1 MAVFGKKSIF
11 GRIHGN
17 AHFFGML
24 SIWSTYLAYGLLGH
38 RTKYQFNSSLQTSVF
53 PSTVSFSLSLSLFH
67 AISLQRIFSIRDVA
81 TYDAQG
87 TPLFTVRQ
95 AINLFHCVSAQML
108 THTHKAQTNTHTHT
122 HTHTHD
128 VYKMLKY
135 EPRRS
140 HSVYSFNFGSI
151 DKHYGGDAA
160 WFFAFSFLSHF
171 FNRNN
176 RSNELYTHSKHSP

>member
-1 MAVFGKKSIF
+1 M
-11 GRIHGN
+11 
-17 AHFFGML
+17 GML
-24 SIWSTYLAYGLLGH
+24 IFLGCSAYEAPTWLTASSDIVQNINSIQAY
-38 RTKYQFNSSLQTSVF
+38 RQVYFQAQYVF
-53 PSTVSFSLSLSLFH
+53 LSLSLFH
-67 AISLQRIFSIRDVA
+67 AISQQRIFSIRDVA

-108 THTHKAQTNTHTHT
+108 THTHKAQTN
-122 HTHTHD
+122 THTHD